1 MEDLQGFI
9 RATDLAK
16 YLGMGMS
23 TIWTK
28 SKHEAGF
35 PKPIKISSRITVW
48 DKKQIDKWV
57 HRNDPV
63 TEVEITE

>member
-1 MEDLQGFI
+1 MEDSQGFI
-9 RATDLAK
+9 RAIDLAK
-16 YLGMGMS
+16 YLGIGMS

-28 SKHEAGF
+28 SKHEADF

-48 DKKQIDKWV
+48 DKSQIDKWV

-63 TEVEITE
+63 TEAEVSE